1 MKPVRDPAFLAFVRS
16 LPCSICYRTRG
27 VEAAHIGRRGMAQK
41 SSDREAI
48 PLCSLHHKEQH
59 RIGMKR
65 FAESYALDIPALV
78 EQLNQRPYIF
88 VKPVPLQWP
97 WGVII
102 PEPHYFADYRDECF
116 RLFPV
121 CNGIAES
128 IELAKELCREYLIET
143 VFRPE
148 RERRRGPGDQ
158 RASKGA
164 PK

>member
-48 PLCSLHHKEQH
+48 PLCSLHHREQH
-59 RIGMKR
+59 RIGLR
-65 FAESYALDIPALV
+65 QFSTSYELDIPALV

-88 VKPVPLQWP
+88 IKPVPL
-97 WGVII
+97 